1 MKTKTTTDLGLL
13 ILRLGLGGIML
24 AHGLQKVGVVPGGQ
38 ESLQATVEWM
48 ASMGIPQWMAYLSV
62 LAELGGGAALIIGF
76 LGKLA
81 AVGIAVNM
89 STAIYK
95 VHLTKGFFNAD
106 GGIEFPLALFVMAAA
121 LLVLGMGALS
131 LDGRIASAMD
141 RTIGGKKDSGPPPP
155 A

>member
-1 MKTKTTTDLGLL
+1 MKTKTSTDLGLL

-24 AHGLQKVGVVPGGQ
+24 AHGLQKLGVVPGGPGG
-38 ESLQATVEWM
+38 LQATIEWM

-62 LAELGGGAALIIGF
+62 LAELGGGIALIIGF

-81 AVGIAVNM
+81 AFGVAVNM

-95 VHLTKGFFNAD
+95 VHIDQGFFNPS
-106 GGIEFPLALFVMAAA
+106 GVEFPLALFVMATA
-121 LLVLGMGALS
+121 LLVTGMGAIS
-131 LDGRIASAMD
+131 LDGKIAAGMD
-141 RTIGGKKDSGPPPP
+141 RTIAGKKDAGPAPP

>member
-1 MKTKTTTDLGLL
+1 MKTRTSTDLGLL
-13 ILRLGLGGIML
+13 VLRLGLGGIML
-24 AHGLQKVGVVPGGQ
+24 AHGLQKVGAVAGGQ

-62 LAELGGGAALIIGF
+62 LAELGGGVALIIGL

-81 AVGIAVNM
+81 AFGVAVNM

-95 VHLTKGFFNAD
+95 VHIDQGFFNPK
-106 GGIEFPLALFVMAAA
+106 GFEFPLALFAIAAA
-121 LLVLGMGALS
+121 LLVMGMGALS
-131 LDGRIASAMD
+131 LDGKIASAMD
-141 RTIGGKKDSGPPPP
+141 RTIAGKKDTGPVPP